1 MEKLMPITIVCP
13 SAAAGELA
21 VSIKTA
27 LKNAGHPVELH
38 GKGEIEGFDVSFA
51 DSLAHLKG
59 VFSQG
64 RAIVALYASGIV
76 IRALA
81 PLLDSKFDEPPV
93 LAVARDGKSVVPL
106 LGGHHGANDLAHLL
120 AEALSAHAAVTT
132 AGDCRY
138 RLALDNPPKGWKL
151 QHAKK
156 AAAVM
161 ARIVDGEAVSVSSDL
176 DWLDNSE
183 IARADSAAISLDAS
197 FAPVPEASTETSLTY
212 SPQKLVVGVGCER
225 GIAAADLITHIESV
239 LASNSLAPEA
249 IGLLAS
255 IDVKMD
261 EDAIH
266 QAAAHFSVPARFF
279 AVEELEAEKERLKNP
294 SDVVFAEVGCHG
306 VAEGAALAAAG
317 SEGSL
322 LVAKVK
328 SDKAT
333 CAIGL
338 AAEPFKAEMPG
349 KKRGSLAVIGIG
361 PGTPYWRT
369 PEATSLIASAE
380 KLVGYKF
387 YLDLLGPMA
396 DDERRC
402 DFPMGSEKDRCRYAL
417 EEAGKGHDVA
427 LICSG
432 DGGIYAMGALVM
444 ELLDRDADNGGVSDA
459 AKRVALTHVSGISAL
474 QAASAR
480 FGALLGHDFCTISL
494 SDLLTPWET
503 IEQRVKAAAEGD
515 FVVAFYNPVSK
526 KRRTQLLRAKEMLL
540 TKRPEETPVL
550 LASNLGRPD
559 EELKMRTLATLDIEE
574 VDMLTVVLVGSSQSR
589 QWRSGDRS
597 VGDNGWMAYTP
608 RGYAK
613 RIDGENRE

>member
-1 MEKLMPITIVCP
+1 MEKLKPITIVCP

-21 VSIKTA
+21 ASISKI
-27 LKNAGHPVELH
+27 LKGAGHPVELH
-38 GKGEIEGFDVSFA
+38 GKGEIEGFDVSFS
-51 DSLAHLKG
+51 DSLAHLRSL
-59 VFSQG
+59 FSEG
-64 RAIVALYASGIV
+64 RAIVALYASGII

-93 LAVARDGKSVVPL
+93 LAVSRDGSSVVPL

-120 AEALSAHAAVTT
+120 ADALKAHAAVTT
-132 AGDCRY
+132 AGDCRF

-156 AAAVM
+156 AAPLM
-161 ARIVDGEAVSVSSDL
+161 ARIIDGEAVDVSSDL
-176 DWLDNSE
+176 DWLD
-183 IARADSAAISLDAS
+183 DSALARSDSAVIKLDAS
-197 FAPVPEASTETSLTY
+197 FAPVPQATLDTSLTY
-212 SPQKLVVGVGCER
+212 CPQKLVIGVGCER
-225 GIAAADLITHIESV
+225 GIDTESLIGHIRSV
-239 LASNSLAPEA
+239 LETHSLAPEA
-249 IGLLAS
+249 IGMLAS
-255 IDVKMD
+255 IDLKMD
-261 EDAIH
+261 EAAIH
-266 QAAAHFSVPARFF
+266 AAAGHFDVPVRFF
-279 AVEELEAEKERLKNP
+279 TAEELEAQKERLKTP

-317 SEGSL
+317 VKGSL

-333 CAIGL
+333 CAVGL
-338 AAEPFKAEMPG
+338 APQPFLSDFPG

-361 PGTPYWRT
+361 PGTPYWRS
-369 PEATSLIASAE
+369 PQATSLIASAE

-396 DDERRC
+396 DDTRRC

-444 ELLDRDADNGGVSDA
+444 ELLDRDADNGGVSDD
-459 AKRVALTHVSGISAL
+459 AKRVALTHVPGISAL

-503 IEQRVKAAAEGD
+503 IEQRIHAAADGD
-515 FVVAFYNPVSK
+515 FVIAFYNPVSK
-526 KRRTQLLRAKEMLL
+526 KRRTQLLRAREILL
-540 TKRPEETPVL
+540 AQRPETTPVL

-589 QWRSGDRS
+589 MWRSGDHTA
-597 VGDNGWMAYTP
+597 GDDGWMAYTP

>member
-1 MEKLMPITIVCP
+1 MEKLIPVAIVCP
-13 SAAAGELA
+13 SAAASDLA
-21 VSIKTA
+21 LSIKTA
-27 LKNAGHPVELH
+27 LKSAGHPVELH
-38 GKGEIEGFDVSFA
+38 GKGGIDGFDVSFV
-51 DSLAHLKG
+51 DSLSHLKG
-59 VFSQG
+59 LFCEG
-64 RAIVALYASGIV
+64 RAIIALYASGIV

-93 LAVARDGKSVVPL
+93 LAVARDGSSVVPL
-106 LGGHHGANDLAHLL
+106 LGGHHGANDMAHLL
-120 AEALSAHAAVTT
+120 ADALKAHAAVTT

-138 RLALDNPPKGWKL
+138 RVALDNPPKGWKL
-151 QHAKK
+151 LYPKM
-156 AAAVM
+156 AAPVM
-161 ARIVDGEAVSVSSDL
+161 ARIVDGEAVSVAAEL
-176 DWLDNSE
+176 EWLDNSE
-183 IARADSAAISLDAS
+183 LARSDNAAISLDVS
-197 FAPVPEASTETSLTY
+197 FSPVPEAASQTGLTY
-212 SPQKLVVGVGCER
+212 CPQKLAIGVGCER
-225 GIAAADLITHIESV
+225 GVAAADLIAHIEKV
-239 LASNSLAPEA
+239 LEDNSLAAEA
-249 IGLLAS
+249 VGMLAS

-261 EDAIH
+261 EDGIH
-266 QAAAHFSVPARFF
+266 QAAEYFGVPVRFF
-279 AVEELEAEKERLKNP
+279 SASELEAEKEDLETP

-306 VAEGAALAAAG
+306 VAEGAALAAVG
-317 SEGSL
+317 PEGSL
-322 LVAKVK
+322 LVAKQK
-328 SDKAT
+328 SQRVT

-338 AAEPFKAEMPG
+338 ANEPFTNEFPG

-361 PGTPYWRT
+361 PGTPNWRT
-369 PEATSLIASAE
+369 PQATNLIAGAE

-417 EEAGKGHDVA
+417 EEAGKGYDVA

-444 ELLDRDADNGGVSDA
+444 ELLDRDAENGGVSDD
-459 AKRVALTHVSGISAL
+459 AKRVALTHVPGISAL

-515 FVVAFYNPVSK
+515 FVIAFYNPVSK
-526 KRRTQLLRAKEMLL
+526 KRRTQLLRAKEILL
-540 TKRPEETPVL
+540 TKRPAETPVL

-589 QWRSGDRS
+589 AWRSGDRS
-597 VGDNGWMAYTP
+597 CGDDGWMAYTP